1 MQFKSAVTVL
11 ASIFLLGLNVPA
23 WAHDGDHGH
32 GTPPAHPQSAPG
44 AFDGMD
50 PVMRAVLIA
59 MAARMLREAA
69 ASPDPMGA
77 LGDTLERTISAALE
91 NPETLRMLEALT
103 GQALKDVPDDLRHA
117 LMAFAASMLAQTRRE
132 MMQSRR
138 GVPYAR

>member
-1 MQFKSAVTVL
+1 MKFKRSLTAL
-11 ASIFLLGLNVPA
+11 ASICLLGLNPA
-23 WAHDGDHGH
+23 WAHEGSHSH
-32 GTPPAHPQSAPG
+32 GTPPAHPHFAPG

-50 PVMRAVLIA
+50 PVVRAVLIA

-77 LGDTLERTISAALE
+77 LGDSLERTVSAALA

-103 GQALKDVPDDLRHA
+103 GQALRDVPDDLRHA
-117 LMAFAASMLAQTRRE
+117 LMAFAASMLAHTRRE

-138 GVPYAR
+138 GAPHVP